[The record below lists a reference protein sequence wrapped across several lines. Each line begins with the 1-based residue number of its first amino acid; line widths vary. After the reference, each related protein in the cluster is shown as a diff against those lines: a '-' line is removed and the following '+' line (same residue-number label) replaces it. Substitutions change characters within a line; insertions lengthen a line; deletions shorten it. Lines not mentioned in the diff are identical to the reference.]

1 MCLCFKPTNRH
12 CCVLLHTYSGLRR
25 LTLPIL
31 TQAGLEPI
39 YLHTSLL
46 CFALFCFAEVSL
58 LLLSSLSNLPPHL
71 SILPLP
77 LHWVGLYWSSPLS
90 VLHWVGLY
98 WSSPLSVLPLPLL
111 WVGLYWSSP
120 LSVLP
125 LPLPWV
131 GLYWS
136 SPLLVLPLP
145 LPWVGFHW
153 SSPLSVLPLPLPW
166 VGLHWSSPLLVLPL
180 YWSSSL
186 ANLVP
191 SLITL
196 KTDGPHLHFPSKSR
210 RAPL

>member
-1 MCLCFKPTNRH
+1 M
-12 CCVLLHTYSGLRR
+12 
-25 LTLPIL
+25 
-31 TQAGLEPI
+31 
-39 YLHTSLL
+39 HTSLL

-125 LPLPWV
+125 LPFPWV

-136 SPLLVLPLP
+136 SPLL
-145 LPWVGFHW
+145 
-153 SSPLSVLPLPLPW
+153 VLPLPLPW